1 MHSPNLI
8 PRVILA
14 LTASLAGAACTDGIP
29 TQASAPGPLSTI
41 AAHSPSHL
49 KSSGTVGFASTP
61 PAYTQLDAATA
72 AGSGGALS
80 LAVDVQGDIPRFPD
94 SYMLGRC
101 LRLCLAQCKSDRC
114 GRRDSPGDRSGLT
127 AESRRLAHTPRS
139 AHSWHGQ
146 LGSLCREHRH
156 IGGRDQ
162 HSGRWAEASNQSESC
177 GGRGRRSRDSRR
189 VHRAG
194 RCGLHQW
201 AGCSRAQ
208 RQRIVEGRRP
218 GLDAVSR
225 RRGFAVVD

>member
-94 SYMLGRC
+94 SYMQSVAVFGYAWLNASLTGVVAVIHPVIGADSRQNPAGWHTHPVQLTAGTGNSDLC
-101 LRLCLAQCKSDRC
+101 VASIGTSEGGISIQDDGLRLQISQNLA
-114 GRRDSPGDRSGLT
+114 GVAAGDLAIVAAFIVQGDAGCTSGLGVHV
-127 AESRRLAHTPRS
+127 LS
-139 AHSWHGQ
+139 AK
-146 LGSLCREHRH
+146 
-156 IGGRDQ
+156 
-162 HSGRWAEASNQSESC
+162 
-177 GGRGRRSRDSRR
+177 
-189 VHRAG
+189 
-194 RCGLHQW
+194 GL
-201 AGCSRAQ
+201 
-208 RQRIVEGRRP
+208 
-218 GLDAVSR
+218 
-225 RRGFAVVD
+225 